1 MKRIPTEELLDSD
14 SGTPEEIASSLAD
27 LRWINRTFGGR
38 ATTLAMVEQV
48 AKAMGASQL
57 SLLEVAAGSGDSPRY
72 ASQELA
78 TRGFDLKITL
88 LDQRPSH
95 VGNGG
100 RSVAGD
106 ALALPFQESS
116 FDLVSSGLF
125 AHHLS
130 PEDVVQFVNESLRV
144 SRKAVLINDL
154 IRHPLHLA
162 MVYAGSPFYRSRLT
176 RHDAPASVR
185 QAYTVSEMHEMLRA
199 TTASRVEISR
209 HYLFRM
215 GVIAWK

>member
-1 MKRIPTEELLDSD
+1 MKRIATEELLDSD

-38 ATTLAMVEQV
+38 ATTLALVEQV
-48 AKAMGASQL
+48 AKTTGVNQL

-72 ASQELA
+72 ASQKLA
-78 TRGFDLKITL
+78 TRGIHLNITL
-88 LDQRPSH
+88 LDRRASH

-106 ALALPFQESS
+106 ALALPFQNGS

-125 AHHLS
+125 AHHLP
-130 PEDVVQFVNESLRV
+130 PEQVVRFVNESLRV
-144 SRKAVLINDL
+144 SRRAVLINDL

-162 MVYAGSPFYRSRLT
+162 MVYAGSLFYRSRLT

-199 TTASRVEISR
+199 TIASRIEMSR

-215 GVIAWK
+215 GVIVWK

>member
-27 LRWINRTFGGR
+27 LRWINRNFGGR
-38 ATTLAMVEQV
+38 ATTLAMVEHV
-48 AKAMGASQL
+48 ANATGANRI
-57 SLLEVAAGSGDSPRY
+57 SLLEVAAGSGDVPRY
-72 ASQELA
+72 TSQQLA
-78 TRGFDLKITL
+78 ARGIHLNITL
-88 LDQRPSH
+88 LDRRASH

-106 ALALPFQESS
+106 AFALPFQEGS
-116 FDLVSSGLF
+116 FDVVSSGLF

-130 PEDVVQFVNESLRV
+130 PDGVVQFVNESLRV

-162 MVYAGSPFYRSRLT
+162 MVYAGSLLYRSRLT

-185 QAYTVSEMHEMLRA
+185 QAYTICEMREMLRA
-199 TTASRVEISR
+199 TTASQVEISR

>member
-14 SGTPEEIASSLAD
+14 SGTPEEIAASLAD
-27 LRWINRTFGGR
+27 LRRINQNFGGR
-38 ATTLAMVEQV
+38 ATTLAMVKQV
-48 AKAMGASQL
+48 AKITRANQL
-57 SLLEVAAGSGDSPRY
+57 SLLEVASGWGDVPRY
-72 ASQELA
+72 ASQQLA
-78 TRGFDLKITL
+78 ARGIHLSVTL
-88 LDQRPSH
+88 LDRYATH

-106 ALALPFQESS
+106 ALALPFQDGS
-116 FDLVSSGLF
+116 FDLVSCVLF

-130 PEDVVQFVNESLRV
+130 PEQVVRFLQESLRV
-144 SRKAVLINDL
+144 CRTAVLINDL

-162 MVYAGSPFYRSRLT
+162 MVYAGTPLYRSRLT
-176 RHDAPASVR
+176 RNDAPASVR
-185 QAYTVSEMHEMLRA
+185 QAYTVSEMRDMLCG
-199 TTASRVEISR
+199 TPASRIDISR

>member
-88 LDQRPSH
+88 LDRHPSH

-106 ALALPFQESS
+106 ALALPFQEGS

-130 PEDVVQFVNESLRV
+130 PDDVLPFVNESLRV

-185 QAYTVSEMHEMLRA
+185 QAYTVSEMREMLRA

>member
-14 SGTPEEIASSLAD
+14 SGTPEEISSSLAV

-38 ATTLAMVEQV
+38 ATTLAMVKQV
-48 AKAMGASQL
+48 AKITGVNQL
-57 SLLEVAAGSGDSPRY
+57 SLLEVAAGSGDVPRY
-72 ASQELA
+72 TSQQLGA
-78 TRGFDLKITL
+78 RGINLKITL
-88 LDQRPSH
+88 LDRRASH

-106 ALALPFQESS
+106 ALALPFQDGS
-116 FDLVSSGLF
+116 FDLASSGLF
-125 AHHLS
+125 VHHLS
-130 PEDVVQFVNESLRV
+130 PEQVTRFVNESLRV
-144 SRKAVLINDL
+144 SRTAVLINDL

-185 QAYTVSEMHEMLRA
+185 QAYTISEMREMLNA
-199 TTASRVEISR
+199 TTASRVEISH

-215 GVIAWK
+215 GVIVWK